1 MKKFVFTLDKVL
13 DYNKMVYE
21 RERNELSKLRS
32 ELRELEEQLHLLV
45 LTLEEKSRA
54 FKERMKIGVTV
65 DELRQFQYLKENY
78 EEQIKETNRL
88 ITLKRIEVESQ
99 LRRVVTADQDVKK
112 MEKLKENQLEEYM
125 KADQKENQEFI
136 LESVSRNLVK

>member
-1 MKKFVFTLDKVL
+1 MKKFMFTLDKVL

-32 ELRELEEQLHLLV
+32 ELRALEEHLNLLE
-45 LTLEEKSRA
+45 LTLEEKSRT
-54 FKERMKIGVTV
+54 FKESMTVGVSV
-65 DELRQFQYLKENY
+65 DELRQFQYLKVNM

-99 LRRVVTADQDVKK
+99 LRKVITADQDVKK
-112 MEKLKENQLEEYM
+112 MEKLKENQLEEYT
-125 KADQKENQEFI
+125 KADQKETQEFI
-136 LESVSRNLVK
+136 LESVSRKLVK

>member
-1 MKKFVFTLDKVL
+1 MKKFMFTLDKVL

-32 ELRELEEQLHLLV
+32 ELRELEEHLNLLE
-45 LTLEEKSRA
+45 LTLEEKSRT
-54 FKERMKIGVTV
+54 FKESMTIGVSV
-65 DELRQFQYLKENY
+65 DELRQFQYLKANM
-78 EEQIKETNRL
+78 EEQIKETKRL

-99 LRRVVTADQDVKK
+99 LRKVISADQDVKK

-125 KADQKENQEFI
+125 KADQKETQEFI
-136 LESVSRNLVK
+136 LESLSRKLVK

>member
-45 LTLEEKSRA
+45 LTLEEKSRT